1 MSNVTLAASA
11 GFCFGVKRAI
21 EMAYAEIE
29 KNNGAP
35 LYSYGPLI
43 HNKEV
48 TRDLD
53 EKGLHIIEDLEGVH
67 EGTVV
72 IRSHGVGKFLYD
84 ALEEKGMRMVDGTCP
99 FVKKI
104 HTIVNEAWNQ
114 GKSIII
120 AGDGK
125 HPEVQGINGW
135 CGNTAVILESPE
147 EAKAAVLDTEK
158 DYAVVVQTTFRQSKF
173 DDMLAILRE
182 KGLKMEISQTICSA
196 TEKRQKEA
204 MELSQNVDKMIV
216 IGDKKSSN
224 TQKLVEICKKNCEN
238 TVHIET
244 ICDLVLKTF
253 KKDDRIGITAGAS
266 TPPAIIKEVVVT
278 MSEIENV
285 NVEEVSFEQMLED
298 SLVTLHTG
306 DVVKGTVIQVV
317 GEEVSVNL
325 GFKSDGVIPRGEFSR
340 DTTVV
345 PSQVVQPGDEIE
357 VFVVRVNDGD
367 GNVLLSRKRIEEQK
381 GMEDIEKAFNE
392 KTVVTG
398 TVTDVVKGGLIAVVN
413 GVRVFIPSSQV
424 SNRFIEDL
432 SVFKGQELEFNIIE
446 MDRVKRRIIGGRK
459 DLVEKEIAAKKAA
472 LFETIAVG
480 SKIAG
485 TVSRLTG
492 FGAFVDLGGVDGL
505 IHISEMSWGRISN
518 PREVLKEGQE
528 VEVFV
533 LDVDKEKGKI
543 SLSLKDADKNP
554 WKLAADKYAVG
565 SIVEGKVVRMVP
577 FGAFVE
583 LEPGVDGLVHIS
595 QIANKHVVKPED
607 ELKVGINTQNRQGIC
622 QGGKDQYTGYN
633 SGDLTDTTGKGY
645 TTNYAGCD
653 GIHIPS
659 LSVSCTTGTNHT
671 VTFQPGTEAI
681 QDTCQHKCS
690 HCYFKYRDT
699 GYCCRF
705 RVSTYRIQVFAKSC
719 FVPDKPYN
727 GNCCNSP
734 QNDGRKFSDLRNESI
749 RDSRINRTEGYT
761 LGRIGNQTEDDQH
774 VRHGRDKRMHFESR
788 HEESGNHGKC
798 CRKDYTH

>member
-1 MSNVTLAASA
+1 MSKVTLAESA

-29 KNNGAP
+29 KNNGEP

-48 TRDLD
+48 TNDLD
-53 EKGLHIIEDLEGVH
+53 AKGLHIIESLEGIDK
-67 EGTVV
+67 GTVV

-84 ALEEKGMRMVDGTCP
+84 ALEEKGMKMVDGTCP

-104 HTIVNEAWNQ
+104 HNIVNEAWNE
-114 GKSIII
+114 GKSVII

-125 HPEVQGINGW
+125 HPEVMGINGW
-135 CGNTAVILESPE
+135 CGNSAIILESPE
-147 EAKAAVLDTEK
+147 EAQAAELDKEK
-158 DYAVVVQTTFRQSKF
+158 EYAVVVQTTFRQSKF
-173 DDMLAILRE
+173 DDMMDILKE
-182 KGLKMEISQTICSA
+182 KGLKLDLSQTICSA

-204 MELSQNVDKMIV
+204 MELSQKVDKMIV

-224 TQKLVEICKKNCEN
+224 TQKLFEICKKNCEN

-244 ICDLVLKTF
+244 ICDLVLKNF
-253 KKDDRIGITAGAS
+253 ECGDRIGITAGAS

-278 MSEIENV
+278 MSEENV
-285 NVEEVSFEQMLED
+285 KVEEMSFEQMLEE

-345 PSQVVQPGDEIE
+345 PSQVVKAGDEIE

-398 TVTDVVKGGLIAVVN
+398 TVTDVVKGGLIAIVN

-459 DLVEKEIAAKKAA
+459 ALVEQEIAAKKAA
-472 LFETIAVG
+472 LFETIEAG

-485 TVSRLTG
+485 TVSRLTD

-518 PREVLKEGQE
+518 PREVLKEGQA

-543 SLSLKDADKNP
+543 SLSLKDANMNP
-554 WKLAADKYAVG
+554 WKLAVDKYAVG
-565 SIVEGKVVRMVP
+565 TIVEGKVVRMVP

-607 ELKVGINTQNRQGIC
+607 ELKVGEVINV
-622 QGGKDQYTGYN
+622 KVLEVN
-633 SGDLTDTTGKGY
+633 SEQKK
-645 TTNYAGCD
+645 
-653 GIHIPS
+653 IS
-659 LSVSCTTGTNHT
+659 LSKRQADAPVE
-671 VTFQPGTEAI
+671 EAP
-681 QDTCQHKCS
+681 
-690 HCYFKYRDT
+690 
-699 GYCCRF
+699 
-705 RVSTYRIQVFAKSC
+705 A
-719 FVPDKPYN
+719 
-727 GNCCNSP
+727 
-734 QNDGRKFSDLRNESI
+734 
-749 RDSRINRTEGYT
+749 
-761 LGRIGNQTEDDQH
+761 
-774 VRHGRDKRMHFESR
+774 
-788 HEESGNHGKC
+788 EEAPAAE
-798 CRKDYTH
+798 

>member
-1 MSNVTLAASA
+1 MSNVKLAESA

-29 KNNGAP
+29 KNNGEP

-48 TRDLD
+48 TNDLD
-53 EKGLHIIEDLEGVH
+53 AKGLHIIESLDGIE

-84 ALEEKGMRMVDGTCP
+84 ALAEKGMKMVDGTCP

-104 HTIVNEAWNQ
+104 HNIVKEAWEN
-114 GKSIII
+114 GKSVII
-120 AGDGK
+120 AGDGN
-125 HPEVQGINGW
+125 HPEVMGINGW
-135 CGNTAVILESPE
+135 CGNSAVILESPE
-147 EAKAAVLDTEK
+147 AAAAADLPADKE
-158 DYAVVVQTTFRQSKF
+158 YAVVVQTTFRQSKF
-173 DDMLAILRE
+173 DEMLDILKG
-182 KGLKMEISQTICSA
+182 KGLSLDISQTICSA

-204 MELSQNVDKMIV
+204 VQLSQSVDKMIV

-224 TQKLVEICKKNCEN
+224 TQKLVEICKKNCKN

-253 KKDDRIGITAGAS
+253 SKDDKIGITAGAS

-278 MSEIENV
+278 MSEFENAQ
-285 NVEEVSFEQMLED
+285 NLGEEISFEQMLEE

-345 PSQVVQPGDEIE
+345 PSKVVQPGDEIE

-459 DLVEKEIAAKKAA
+459 ALVEQEIAAKRAA
-472 LFETIAVG
+472 LFETIEVG

-485 TVSRLTG
+485 TVSRLTD

-518 PREVLKEGQE
+518 PREVLKEGQA

-543 SLSLKDADKNP
+543 SLSLKDANMNP

-607 ELKVGINTQNRQGIC
+607 ELKVGEIINV
-622 QGGKDQYTGYN
+622 KVLEVN
-633 SGDLTDTTGKGY
+633 SEQKK
-645 TTNYAGCD
+645 
-653 GIHIPS
+653 IS
-659 LSVSCTTGTNHT
+659 LSKRQADAPVE
-671 VTFQPGTEAI
+671 EAP
-681 QDTCQHKCS
+681 
-690 HCYFKYRDT
+690 
-699 GYCCRF
+699 
-705 RVSTYRIQVFAKSC
+705 A
-719 FVPDKPYN
+719 
-727 GNCCNSP
+727 
-734 QNDGRKFSDLRNESI
+734 
-749 RDSRINRTEGYT
+749 
-761 LGRIGNQTEDDQH
+761 
-774 VRHGRDKRMHFESR
+774 
-788 HEESGNHGKC
+788 EEAPAAE
-798 CRKDYTH
+798 

>member
-84 ALEEKGMRMVDGTCP
+84 ALAEKGMRMVDGTCP

-135 CGNTAVILESPE
+135 CGNTAIILESPE

-173 DDMLAILRE
+173 DDMLAILRQ

-204 MELSQNVDKMIV
+204 MELSRNVDKMIV

-345 PSQVVQPGDEIE
+345 PSQVVKPGDEIE

-485 TVSRLTG
+485 TVSRLTD

-607 ELKVGINTQNRQGIC
+607 ELKVGEIINVKVLEVNS
-622 QGGKDQYTGYN
+622 DQ
-633 SGDLTDTTGKGY
+633 KK
-645 TTNYAGCD
+645 
-653 GIHIPS
+653 IS
-659 LSVSCTTGTNHT
+659 LSKRQADAPVE
-671 VTFQPGTEAI
+671 EAP
-681 QDTCQHKCS
+681 
-690 HCYFKYRDT
+690 
-699 GYCCRF
+699 
-705 RVSTYRIQVFAKSC
+705 AA
-719 FVPDKPYN
+719 
-727 GNCCNSP
+727 
-734 QNDGRKFSDLRNESI
+734 E
-749 RDSRINRTEGYT
+749 
-761 LGRIGNQTEDDQH
+761 
-774 VRHGRDKRMHFESR
+774 
-788 HEESGNHGKC
+788 
-798 CRKDYTH
+798 

>member
-35 LYSYGPLI
+35 LYSYGSLI

-48 TRDLD
+48 TKDLD
-53 EKGLHIIEDLEGVH
+53 AKGLHIIESLDGID

-147 EAKAAVLDTEK
+147 EARAAVLDTEK
-158 DYAVVVQTTFRQSKF
+158 DYAVVVQTTF
-173 DDMLAILRE
+173 
-182 KGLKMEISQTICSA
+182 
-196 TEKRQKEA
+196 
-204 MELSQNVDKMIV
+204 
-216 IGDKKSSN
+216 
-224 TQKLVEICKKNCEN
+224 
-238 TVHIET
+238 
-244 ICDLVLKTF
+244 
-253 KKDDRIGITAGAS
+253 KKDDKIGITAGAS

-459 DLVEKEIAAKKAA
+459 DLVEQEIAAKKAA

-485 TVSRLTG
+485 TVSRLTD

-607 ELKVGINTQNRQGIC
+607 ELKVGEIINVKVLEVNS
-622 QGGKDQYTGYN
+622 DQ
-633 SGDLTDTTGKGY
+633 KK
-645 TTNYAGCD
+645 
-653 GIHIPS
+653 IS
-659 LSVSCTTGTNHT
+659 LSKRQADAPVE
-671 VTFQPGTEAI
+671 EAP
-681 QDTCQHKCS
+681 
-690 HCYFKYRDT
+690 
-699 GYCCRF
+699 
-705 RVSTYRIQVFAKSC
+705 AA
-719 FVPDKPYN
+719 
-727 GNCCNSP
+727 
-734 QNDGRKFSDLRNESI
+734 E
-749 RDSRINRTEGYT
+749 
-761 LGRIGNQTEDDQH
+761 
-774 VRHGRDKRMHFESR
+774 
-788 HEESGNHGKC
+788 
-798 CRKDYTH
+798 